1 MKPLL
6 EARQIRK
13 QFSGV
18 AVLKGIDFT
27 LCAGQVHA
35 LMGGN
40 GAGKSTLMKII
51 AGVETP
57 DSGELTIGDRAF
69 ARLSPALAHQ
79 LGIYLVPQEPMLFP
93 NLSVRENILFRLP
106 KRADTTARLQ
116 EKLQQLNCQINLD
129 ASAST
134 LEVADQQM
142 VEILRGLMRE
152 ARILILDEPTASLTP
167 GETERLFSQIRA
179 LQALDVGIVFISHKL
194 PEIRQLAS
202 HISVMRDGAVV
213 LSGETATYRDE
224 QLISAMTP
232 ASRDHTLS
240 DTQKLWL
247 ALPGNRRTQAQDFP
261 VLRVED
267 LTGEGFID
275 LNLEIRA
282 GEIVGLAGLVGS
294 GRTEFAE
301 TLYGLRPPRAGRIWL
316 ENREISNDST
326 RARLASGLVY
336 LPEDRQVSG
345 LFLDAPV
352 RWNTVM
358 FNQPSWWQQGKRE
371 AAVVERYHRALG
383 IKLADGDQPVRT
395 LSGGNQQKVLL
406 ARCLE
411 ANPLLLIVDE
421 PTRGVDVSARADIY
435 QLLKSVA
442 AQNVAVLMIS
452 SDVDEFIGLAD
463 RVLVMHQ
470 GRYSGE
476 LAGAFNGL
484 LVVGLRIPAIVATLG
499 TLGLYRGVML
509 LWTGGKWIEGLPDS
523 LKSLS
528 EPAFIG
534 VSPLG
539 WLVLA
544 LLLAG
549 GWLLSRTAFGRDFY
563 AVGDNLAAARQ
574 LGVAVNRTRMLA
586 FTLNGM
592 LAACAGIVFAA
603 QIGFVPNQ
611 TGSGLEMK
619 AIAACVLGGISLL
632 GGTGTLLGAFLG
644 AFFLTQIDTVLV
656 LFRLPAWWN
665 DFIAGLVLLGVLV
678 LDGRL
683 RQALARH
690 QRALKYSRFQPGNK
704 GGKQVARFPERKSK
718 EVA

>member
-1 MKPLL
+1 MKTLL
-6 EARQIRK
+6 KNRELSAFFAIVALFAVLVALNPAYFSLQTLAMIFASSQILCLLALGATLVMLTRNIDV
-13 QFSGV
+13 SVGSTVGLCAIAVGV
-18 AVLKGIDFT
+18 ALN
-27 LCAGQVHA
+27 
-35 LMGGN
+35 N
-40 GAGKSTLMKII
+40 GYGLATAI
-51 AGVETP
+51 
-57 DSGELTIGDRAF
+57 AF
-69 ARLSPALAHQ
+69 ALA
-79 LGIYLVPQEPMLFP
+79 I
-93 NLSVRENILFRLP
+93 
-106 KRADTTARLQ
+106 
-116 EKLQQLNCQINLD
+116 
-129 ASAST
+129 
-134 LEVADQQM
+134 
-142 VEILRGLMRE
+142 
-152 ARILILDEPTASLTP
+152 
-167 GETERLFSQIRA
+167 
-179 LQALDVGIVFISHKL
+179 
-194 PEIRQLAS
+194 
-202 HISVMRDGAVV
+202 GA
-213 LSGETATYRDE
+213 
-224 QLISAMTP
+224 
-232 ASRDHTLS
+232 
-240 DTQKLWL
+240 
-247 ALPGNRRTQAQDFP
+247 
-261 VLRVED
+261 
-267 LTGEGFID
+267 
-275 LNLEIRA
+275 
-282 GEIVGLAGLVGS
+282 
-294 GRTEFAE
+294 
-301 TLYGLRPPRAGRIWL
+301 
-316 ENREISNDST
+316 
-326 RARLASGLVY
+326 
-336 LPEDRQVSG
+336 
-345 LFLDAPV
+345 
-352 RWNTVM
+352 
-358 FNQPSWWQQGKRE
+358 
-371 AAVVERYHRALG
+371 
-383 IKLADGDQPVRT
+383 
-395 LSGGNQQKVLL
+395 
-406 ARCLE
+406 
-411 ANPLLLIVDE
+411 
-421 PTRGVDVSARADIY
+421 
-435 QLLKSVA
+435 
-442 AQNVAVLMIS
+442 
-452 SDVDEFIGLAD
+452 
-463 RVLVMHQ
+463 
-470 GRYSGE
+470 

-656 LFRLPAWWN
+656 LFRFPAWWN

>member
-1 MKPLL
+1 MKTLL
-6 EARQIRK
+6 KNRELSAFFAIVALFVVLVALNPAYFSLQTLAMIFSSSQILCLLALGATLVMLTRNIDV
-13 QFSGV
+13 SVGSTVGLCAIAVGV
-18 AVLKGIDFT
+18 ALN
-27 LCAGQVHA
+27 
-35 LMGGN
+35 N
-40 GAGKSTLMKII
+40 GYGLATAI
-51 AGVETP
+51 
-57 DSGELTIGDRAF
+57 AF
-69 ARLSPALAHQ
+69 ALA
-79 LGIYLVPQEPMLFP
+79 I
-93 NLSVRENILFRLP
+93 
-106 KRADTTARLQ
+106 
-116 EKLQQLNCQINLD
+116 
-129 ASAST
+129 
-134 LEVADQQM
+134 
-142 VEILRGLMRE
+142 
-152 ARILILDEPTASLTP
+152 
-167 GETERLFSQIRA
+167 
-179 LQALDVGIVFISHKL
+179 
-194 PEIRQLAS
+194 
-202 HISVMRDGAVV
+202 GA
-213 LSGETATYRDE
+213 
-224 QLISAMTP
+224 
-232 ASRDHTLS
+232 
-240 DTQKLWL
+240 
-247 ALPGNRRTQAQDFP
+247 
-261 VLRVED
+261 
-267 LTGEGFID
+267 
-275 LNLEIRA
+275 
-282 GEIVGLAGLVGS
+282 
-294 GRTEFAE
+294 
-301 TLYGLRPPRAGRIWL
+301 
-316 ENREISNDST
+316 
-326 RARLASGLVY
+326 
-336 LPEDRQVSG
+336 
-345 LFLDAPV
+345 
-352 RWNTVM
+352 
-358 FNQPSWWQQGKRE
+358 
-371 AAVVERYHRALG
+371 
-383 IKLADGDQPVRT
+383 
-395 LSGGNQQKVLL
+395 
-406 ARCLE
+406 
-411 ANPLLLIVDE
+411 
-421 PTRGVDVSARADIY
+421 
-435 QLLKSVA
+435 
-442 AQNVAVLMIS
+442 
-452 SDVDEFIGLAD
+452 
-463 RVLVMHQ
+463 
-470 GRYSGE
+470 

-523 LKSLS
+523 QKSLS

-678 LDGRL
+678 LDGRM

-704 GGKQVARFPERKSK
+704 GGKQVVRFPERKSK

>member
-1 MKPLL
+1 MKTLL
-6 EARQIRK
+6 KNRELSAFFAIVALFVVLVALNPAYFSLQTLAMIFASSQILCLLALGATLVMLTRNIDV
-13 QFSGV
+13 SVGSTVGLCAIAVGV
-18 AVLKGIDFT
+18 ALN
-27 LCAGQVHA
+27 
-35 LMGGN
+35 N
-40 GAGKSTLMKII
+40 GYGLATAI
-51 AGVETP
+51 
-57 DSGELTIGDRAF
+57 AF
-69 ARLSPALAHQ
+69 ALA
-79 LGIYLVPQEPMLFP
+79 I
-93 NLSVRENILFRLP
+93 
-106 KRADTTARLQ
+106 
-116 EKLQQLNCQINLD
+116 
-129 ASAST
+129 
-134 LEVADQQM
+134 
-142 VEILRGLMRE
+142 
-152 ARILILDEPTASLTP
+152 
-167 GETERLFSQIRA
+167 
-179 LQALDVGIVFISHKL
+179 
-194 PEIRQLAS
+194 
-202 HISVMRDGAVV
+202 GA
-213 LSGETATYRDE
+213 
-224 QLISAMTP
+224 
-232 ASRDHTLS
+232 
-240 DTQKLWL
+240 
-247 ALPGNRRTQAQDFP
+247 
-261 VLRVED
+261 
-267 LTGEGFID
+267 
-275 LNLEIRA
+275 
-282 GEIVGLAGLVGS
+282 
-294 GRTEFAE
+294 
-301 TLYGLRPPRAGRIWL
+301 
-316 ENREISNDST
+316 
-326 RARLASGLVY
+326 
-336 LPEDRQVSG
+336 
-345 LFLDAPV
+345 
-352 RWNTVM
+352 
-358 FNQPSWWQQGKRE
+358 
-371 AAVVERYHRALG
+371 
-383 IKLADGDQPVRT
+383 
-395 LSGGNQQKVLL
+395 
-406 ARCLE
+406 
-411 ANPLLLIVDE
+411 
-421 PTRGVDVSARADIY
+421 
-435 QLLKSVA
+435 
-442 AQNVAVLMIS
+442 
-452 SDVDEFIGLAD
+452 
-463 RVLVMHQ
+463 
-470 GRYSGE
+470 

-683 RQALARH
+683 RQALGRH

>member
-1 MKPLL
+1 MKTLL
-6 EARQIRK
+6 KNRELSAFFAIVALFVVLVALNPAYFSLQTLAMIFASSQILCLLALGATLVMLTRNIDV
-13 QFSGV
+13 SVGSTVGLCAIAVGV
-18 AVLKGIDFT
+18 ALN
-27 LCAGQVHA
+27 
-35 LMGGN
+35 N
-40 GAGKSTLMKII
+40 GYGLPVAIL
-51 AGVETP
+51 
-57 DSGELTIGDRAF
+57 F
-69 ARLSPALAHQ
+69 ALA
-79 LGIYLVPQEPMLFP
+79 I
-93 NLSVRENILFRLP
+93 
-106 KRADTTARLQ
+106 
-116 EKLQQLNCQINLD
+116 
-129 ASAST
+129 
-134 LEVADQQM
+134 
-142 VEILRGLMRE
+142 
-152 ARILILDEPTASLTP
+152 
-167 GETERLFSQIRA
+167 
-179 LQALDVGIVFISHKL
+179 
-194 PEIRQLAS
+194 
-202 HISVMRDGAVV
+202 GA
-213 LSGETATYRDE
+213 
-224 QLISAMTP
+224 
-232 ASRDHTLS
+232 
-240 DTQKLWL
+240 
-247 ALPGNRRTQAQDFP
+247 
-261 VLRVED
+261 
-267 LTGEGFID
+267 
-275 LNLEIRA
+275 
-282 GEIVGLAGLVGS
+282 
-294 GRTEFAE
+294 
-301 TLYGLRPPRAGRIWL
+301 
-316 ENREISNDST
+316 
-326 RARLASGLVY
+326 
-336 LPEDRQVSG
+336 
-345 LFLDAPV
+345 
-352 RWNTVM
+352 
-358 FNQPSWWQQGKRE
+358 
-371 AAVVERYHRALG
+371 
-383 IKLADGDQPVRT
+383 
-395 LSGGNQQKVLL
+395 
-406 ARCLE
+406 
-411 ANPLLLIVDE
+411 
-421 PTRGVDVSARADIY
+421 
-435 QLLKSVA
+435 
-442 AQNVAVLMIS
+442 
-452 SDVDEFIGLAD
+452 
-463 RVLVMHQ
+463 
-470 GRYSGE
+470 

-563 AVGDNLAAARQ
+563 AAGDNLAAARQ

-656 LFRLPAWWN
+656 LVRLPAWWN

-704 GGKQVARFPERKSK
+704 GGTQVARFPERKSK

>member
-1 MKPLL
+1 MKTLL
-6 EARQIRK
+6 KNRELSAFFAIVALFVVLVALNPAYFSLQTLAMIFASSQILCLLALGATLVMLTRNIDV
-13 QFSGV
+13 SVGSTVGLCAIAVGV
-18 AVLKGIDFT
+18 ALNYGYGLATAI
-27 LCAGQVHA
+27 
-35 LMGGN
+35 
-40 GAGKSTLMKII
+40 
-51 AGVETP
+51 
-57 DSGELTIGDRAF
+57 AF
-69 ARLSPALAHQ
+69 ALA
-79 LGIYLVPQEPMLFP
+79 I
-93 NLSVRENILFRLP
+93 
-106 KRADTTARLQ
+106 
-116 EKLQQLNCQINLD
+116 
-129 ASAST
+129 
-134 LEVADQQM
+134 
-142 VEILRGLMRE
+142 
-152 ARILILDEPTASLTP
+152 
-167 GETERLFSQIRA
+167 
-179 LQALDVGIVFISHKL
+179 
-194 PEIRQLAS
+194 
-202 HISVMRDGAVV
+202 GA
-213 LSGETATYRDE
+213 
-224 QLISAMTP
+224 
-232 ASRDHTLS
+232 
-240 DTQKLWL
+240 
-247 ALPGNRRTQAQDFP
+247 
-261 VLRVED
+261 
-267 LTGEGFID
+267 
-275 LNLEIRA
+275 
-282 GEIVGLAGLVGS
+282 
-294 GRTEFAE
+294 
-301 TLYGLRPPRAGRIWL
+301 
-316 ENREISNDST
+316 
-326 RARLASGLVY
+326 
-336 LPEDRQVSG
+336 
-345 LFLDAPV
+345 
-352 RWNTVM
+352 
-358 FNQPSWWQQGKRE
+358 
-371 AAVVERYHRALG
+371 
-383 IKLADGDQPVRT
+383 
-395 LSGGNQQKVLL
+395 
-406 ARCLE
+406 
-411 ANPLLLIVDE
+411 
-421 PTRGVDVSARADIY
+421 
-435 QLLKSVA
+435 
-442 AQNVAVLMIS
+442 
-452 SDVDEFIGLAD
+452 
-463 RVLVMHQ
+463 
-470 GRYSGE
+470 

-509 LWTGGKWIEGLPDS
+509 LWTSGKWIEGLPDS

>member
-1 MKPLL
+1 MKTLL
-6 EARQIRK
+6 KNRELSAFFAIVALFVVLVALNPAYFSLQTLAMIFASSQILCLLALGATLVMLTRNIDV
-13 QFSGV
+13 SVGSTVGLCAIAVGV
-18 AVLKGIDFT
+18 ALN
-27 LCAGQVHA
+27 
-35 LMGGN
+35 N
-40 GAGKSTLMKII
+40 GYGLATAI
-51 AGVETP
+51 
-57 DSGELTIGDRAF
+57 AF
-69 ARLSPALAHQ
+69 ALA
-79 LGIYLVPQEPMLFP
+79 I
-93 NLSVRENILFRLP
+93 
-106 KRADTTARLQ
+106 
-116 EKLQQLNCQINLD
+116 
-129 ASAST
+129 
-134 LEVADQQM
+134 
-142 VEILRGLMRE
+142 
-152 ARILILDEPTASLTP
+152 
-167 GETERLFSQIRA
+167 
-179 LQALDVGIVFISHKL
+179 
-194 PEIRQLAS
+194 
-202 HISVMRDGAVV
+202 GA
-213 LSGETATYRDE
+213 
-224 QLISAMTP
+224 
-232 ASRDHTLS
+232 
-240 DTQKLWL
+240 
-247 ALPGNRRTQAQDFP
+247 
-261 VLRVED
+261 
-267 LTGEGFID
+267 
-275 LNLEIRA
+275 
-282 GEIVGLAGLVGS
+282 
-294 GRTEFAE
+294 
-301 TLYGLRPPRAGRIWL
+301 
-316 ENREISNDST
+316 
-326 RARLASGLVY
+326 
-336 LPEDRQVSG
+336 
-345 LFLDAPV
+345 
-352 RWNTVM
+352 
-358 FNQPSWWQQGKRE
+358 
-371 AAVVERYHRALG
+371 
-383 IKLADGDQPVRT
+383 
-395 LSGGNQQKVLL
+395 
-406 ARCLE
+406 
-411 ANPLLLIVDE
+411 
-421 PTRGVDVSARADIY
+421 
-435 QLLKSVA
+435 
-442 AQNVAVLMIS
+442 
-452 SDVDEFIGLAD
+452 
-463 RVLVMHQ
+463 
-470 GRYSGE
+470 

-656 LFRLPAWWN
+656 LFRLPVWWN

>member
-1 MKPLL
+1 MKTLL
-6 EARQIRK
+6 KNRELSAFFAIVALFVVLVALNPAYFSLQTLAMIFASSQILCLLALGATLVMLTRNIDM
-13 QFSGV
+13 SVGSTVGLCAIAVGV
-18 AVLKGIDFT
+18 ALN
-27 LCAGQVHA
+27 
-35 LMGGN
+35 N
-40 GAGKSTLMKII
+40 GYGLATAI
-51 AGVETP
+51 
-57 DSGELTIGDRAF
+57 AF
-69 ARLSPALAHQ
+69 ALA
-79 LGIYLVPQEPMLFP
+79 I
-93 NLSVRENILFRLP
+93 
-106 KRADTTARLQ
+106 
-116 EKLQQLNCQINLD
+116 
-129 ASAST
+129 
-134 LEVADQQM
+134 
-142 VEILRGLMRE
+142 
-152 ARILILDEPTASLTP
+152 
-167 GETERLFSQIRA
+167 
-179 LQALDVGIVFISHKL
+179 
-194 PEIRQLAS
+194 
-202 HISVMRDGAVV
+202 GA
-213 LSGETATYRDE
+213 
-224 QLISAMTP
+224 
-232 ASRDHTLS
+232 
-240 DTQKLWL
+240 
-247 ALPGNRRTQAQDFP
+247 
-261 VLRVED
+261 
-267 LTGEGFID
+267 
-275 LNLEIRA
+275 
-282 GEIVGLAGLVGS
+282 
-294 GRTEFAE
+294 
-301 TLYGLRPPRAGRIWL
+301 
-316 ENREISNDST
+316 
-326 RARLASGLVY
+326 
-336 LPEDRQVSG
+336 
-345 LFLDAPV
+345 
-352 RWNTVM
+352 
-358 FNQPSWWQQGKRE
+358 
-371 AAVVERYHRALG
+371 
-383 IKLADGDQPVRT
+383 
-395 LSGGNQQKVLL
+395 
-406 ARCLE
+406 
-411 ANPLLLIVDE
+411 
-421 PTRGVDVSARADIY
+421 
-435 QLLKSVA
+435 
-442 AQNVAVLMIS
+442 
-452 SDVDEFIGLAD
+452 
-463 RVLVMHQ
+463 
-470 GRYSGE
+470 

>member
-1 MKPLL
+1 MKTLL
-6 EARQIRK
+6 KNRELSAFFAIVALFVVLVALNPAYFSLQTTAMIFSSSQILCLLALGATLVMLTRNIDV
-13 QFSGV
+13 SVGSTVGLCAIAVGV
-18 AVLKGIDFT
+18 ALN
-27 LCAGQVHA
+27 
-35 LMGGN
+35 N
-40 GAGKSTLMKII
+40 GYGLATAI
-51 AGVETP
+51 
-57 DSGELTIGDRAF
+57 AF
-69 ARLSPALAHQ
+69 ALA
-79 LGIYLVPQEPMLFP
+79 I
-93 NLSVRENILFRLP
+93 
-106 KRADTTARLQ
+106 
-116 EKLQQLNCQINLD
+116 
-129 ASAST
+129 
-134 LEVADQQM
+134 
-142 VEILRGLMRE
+142 
-152 ARILILDEPTASLTP
+152 
-167 GETERLFSQIRA
+167 
-179 LQALDVGIVFISHKL
+179 
-194 PEIRQLAS
+194 
-202 HISVMRDGAVV
+202 GA
-213 LSGETATYRDE
+213 
-224 QLISAMTP
+224 
-232 ASRDHTLS
+232 
-240 DTQKLWL
+240 
-247 ALPGNRRTQAQDFP
+247 
-261 VLRVED
+261 
-267 LTGEGFID
+267 
-275 LNLEIRA
+275 
-282 GEIVGLAGLVGS
+282 
-294 GRTEFAE
+294 
-301 TLYGLRPPRAGRIWL
+301 
-316 ENREISNDST
+316 
-326 RARLASGLVY
+326 
-336 LPEDRQVSG
+336 
-345 LFLDAPV
+345 
-352 RWNTVM
+352 
-358 FNQPSWWQQGKRE
+358 
-371 AAVVERYHRALG
+371 
-383 IKLADGDQPVRT
+383 
-395 LSGGNQQKVLL
+395 
-406 ARCLE
+406 
-411 ANPLLLIVDE
+411 
-421 PTRGVDVSARADIY
+421 
-435 QLLKSVA
+435 
-442 AQNVAVLMIS
+442 
-452 SDVDEFIGLAD
+452 
-463 RVLVMHQ
+463 
-470 GRYSGE
+470 

-563 AVGDNLAAARQ
+563 AAGDNLAAARQ

-704 GGKQVARFPERKSK
+704 GGNRLPAFPNAKAKRWLK
-718 EVA
+718 

>member
-1 MKPLL
+1 MKTLL
-6 EARQIRK
+6 KNRELSAFFAIVALFVVLVALNPAYFSLQTLAMIFSSSQILCLLALGATLVMLTRNIDV
-13 QFSGV
+13 SVGSTVGLCAIAVGV
-18 AVLKGIDFT
+18 ALN
-27 LCAGQVHA
+27 
-35 LMGGN
+35 N
-40 GAGKSTLMKII
+40 GYGLATAI
-51 AGVETP
+51 
-57 DSGELTIGDRAF
+57 AF
-69 ARLSPALAHQ
+69 ALA
-79 LGIYLVPQEPMLFP
+79 I
-93 NLSVRENILFRLP
+93 
-106 KRADTTARLQ
+106 
-116 EKLQQLNCQINLD
+116 
-129 ASAST
+129 
-134 LEVADQQM
+134 
-142 VEILRGLMRE
+142 
-152 ARILILDEPTASLTP
+152 
-167 GETERLFSQIRA
+167 
-179 LQALDVGIVFISHKL
+179 
-194 PEIRQLAS
+194 
-202 HISVMRDGAVV
+202 GA
-213 LSGETATYRDE
+213 
-224 QLISAMTP
+224 
-232 ASRDHTLS
+232 
-240 DTQKLWL
+240 
-247 ALPGNRRTQAQDFP
+247 
-261 VLRVED
+261 
-267 LTGEGFID
+267 
-275 LNLEIRA
+275 
-282 GEIVGLAGLVGS
+282 
-294 GRTEFAE
+294 
-301 TLYGLRPPRAGRIWL
+301 
-316 ENREISNDST
+316 
-326 RARLASGLVY
+326 
-336 LPEDRQVSG
+336 
-345 LFLDAPV
+345 
-352 RWNTVM
+352 
-358 FNQPSWWQQGKRE
+358 
-371 AAVVERYHRALG
+371 
-383 IKLADGDQPVRT
+383 
-395 LSGGNQQKVLL
+395 
-406 ARCLE
+406 
-411 ANPLLLIVDE
+411 
-421 PTRGVDVSARADIY
+421 
-435 QLLKSVA
+435 
-442 AQNVAVLMIS
+442 
-452 SDVDEFIGLAD
+452 
-463 RVLVMHQ
+463 
-470 GRYSGE
+470 

-534 VSPLG
+534 ESPLG

>member
-1 MKPLL
+1 MKTLL
-6 EARQIRK
+6 KNRELSAFFAIVALFVVLVALNPAYFSLQTLAMIFSSSQILCLLALGATLVMLTRNIDV
-13 QFSGV
+13 SVGSTVGLCAIAVGV
-18 AVLKGIDFT
+18 ALN
-27 LCAGQVHA
+27 
-35 LMGGN
+35 N
-40 GAGKSTLMKII
+40 GYGLATAI
-51 AGVETP
+51 
-57 DSGELTIGDRAF
+57 AF
-69 ARLSPALAHQ
+69 ALA
-79 LGIYLVPQEPMLFP
+79 I
-93 NLSVRENILFRLP
+93 
-106 KRADTTARLQ
+106 
-116 EKLQQLNCQINLD
+116 
-129 ASAST
+129 
-134 LEVADQQM
+134 
-142 VEILRGLMRE
+142 
-152 ARILILDEPTASLTP
+152 
-167 GETERLFSQIRA
+167 
-179 LQALDVGIVFISHKL
+179 
-194 PEIRQLAS
+194 
-202 HISVMRDGAVV
+202 GA
-213 LSGETATYRDE
+213 
-224 QLISAMTP
+224 
-232 ASRDHTLS
+232 
-240 DTQKLWL
+240 
-247 ALPGNRRTQAQDFP
+247 
-261 VLRVED
+261 
-267 LTGEGFID
+267 
-275 LNLEIRA
+275 
-282 GEIVGLAGLVGS
+282 
-294 GRTEFAE
+294 
-301 TLYGLRPPRAGRIWL
+301 
-316 ENREISNDST
+316 
-326 RARLASGLVY
+326 
-336 LPEDRQVSG
+336 
-345 LFLDAPV
+345 
-352 RWNTVM
+352 
-358 FNQPSWWQQGKRE
+358 
-371 AAVVERYHRALG
+371 
-383 IKLADGDQPVRT
+383 
-395 LSGGNQQKVLL
+395 
-406 ARCLE
+406 
-411 ANPLLLIVDE
+411 
-421 PTRGVDVSARADIY
+421 
-435 QLLKSVA
+435 
-442 AQNVAVLMIS
+442 
-452 SDVDEFIGLAD
+452 
-463 RVLVMHQ
+463 
-470 GRYSGE
+470 

-563 AVGDNLAAARQ
+563 AAGDNLAAARQ

-665 DFIAGLVLLGVLV
+665 DFIADLVLLGVLV

>member
-1 MKPLL
+1 MKTLLKNRELSAFFAIVALFVVLVALNPAYFSLQTLAMIFASSQILCLL
-6 EARQIRK
+6 ELGATLVMLTRNIDV
-13 QFSGV
+13 SVGSTVGLCAIAVGV
-18 AVLKGIDFT
+18 ALN
-27 LCAGQVHA
+27 
-35 LMGGN
+35 N
-40 GAGKSTLMKII
+40 GYGLATAI
-51 AGVETP
+51 
-57 DSGELTIGDRAF
+57 AF
-69 ARLSPALAHQ
+69 ALA
-79 LGIYLVPQEPMLFP
+79 I
-93 NLSVRENILFRLP
+93 
-106 KRADTTARLQ
+106 
-116 EKLQQLNCQINLD
+116 
-129 ASAST
+129 
-134 LEVADQQM
+134 
-142 VEILRGLMRE
+142 
-152 ARILILDEPTASLTP
+152 
-167 GETERLFSQIRA
+167 
-179 LQALDVGIVFISHKL
+179 
-194 PEIRQLAS
+194 
-202 HISVMRDGAVV
+202 GA
-213 LSGETATYRDE
+213 
-224 QLISAMTP
+224 
-232 ASRDHTLS
+232 
-240 DTQKLWL
+240 
-247 ALPGNRRTQAQDFP
+247 
-261 VLRVED
+261 
-267 LTGEGFID
+267 
-275 LNLEIRA
+275 
-282 GEIVGLAGLVGS
+282 
-294 GRTEFAE
+294 
-301 TLYGLRPPRAGRIWL
+301 
-316 ENREISNDST
+316 
-326 RARLASGLVY
+326 
-336 LPEDRQVSG
+336 
-345 LFLDAPV
+345 
-352 RWNTVM
+352 
-358 FNQPSWWQQGKRE
+358 
-371 AAVVERYHRALG
+371 
-383 IKLADGDQPVRT
+383 
-395 LSGGNQQKVLL
+395 
-406 ARCLE
+406 
-411 ANPLLLIVDE
+411 
-421 PTRGVDVSARADIY
+421 
-435 QLLKSVA
+435 
-442 AQNVAVLMIS
+442 
-452 SDVDEFIGLAD
+452 
-463 RVLVMHQ
+463 
-470 GRYSGE
+470 

>member
-1 MKPLL
+1 MKTLL
-6 EARQIRK
+6 KNRELSAFFAIVALFVVLVALNPAYFSLQTLAMIFASSQILCLLALGATLVMLTRNIDV
-13 QFSGV
+13 SVGSTVGLCAIAVGV
-18 AVLKGIDFT
+18 ALN
-27 LCAGQVHA
+27 
-35 LMGGN
+35 N
-40 GAGKSTLMKII
+40 GYGLATAI
-51 AGVETP
+51 
-57 DSGELTIGDRAF
+57 AF
-69 ARLSPALAHQ
+69 ALA
-79 LGIYLVPQEPMLFP
+79 I
-93 NLSVRENILFRLP
+93 
-106 KRADTTARLQ
+106 
-116 EKLQQLNCQINLD
+116 
-129 ASAST
+129 
-134 LEVADQQM
+134 
-142 VEILRGLMRE
+142 
-152 ARILILDEPTASLTP
+152 
-167 GETERLFSQIRA
+167 
-179 LQALDVGIVFISHKL
+179 
-194 PEIRQLAS
+194 
-202 HISVMRDGAVV
+202 GA
-213 LSGETATYRDE
+213 
-224 QLISAMTP
+224 
-232 ASRDHTLS
+232 
-240 DTQKLWL
+240 
-247 ALPGNRRTQAQDFP
+247 
-261 VLRVED
+261 
-267 LTGEGFID
+267 
-275 LNLEIRA
+275 
-282 GEIVGLAGLVGS
+282 
-294 GRTEFAE
+294 
-301 TLYGLRPPRAGRIWL
+301 
-316 ENREISNDST
+316 
-326 RARLASGLVY
+326 
-336 LPEDRQVSG
+336 
-345 LFLDAPV
+345 
-352 RWNTVM
+352 
-358 FNQPSWWQQGKRE
+358 
-371 AAVVERYHRALG
+371 
-383 IKLADGDQPVRT
+383 
-395 LSGGNQQKVLL
+395 
-406 ARCLE
+406 
-411 ANPLLLIVDE
+411 
-421 PTRGVDVSARADIY
+421 
-435 QLLKSVA
+435 
-442 AQNVAVLMIS
+442 
-452 SDVDEFIGLAD
+452 
-463 RVLVMHQ
+463 
-470 GRYSGE
+470 

-528 EPAFIG
+528 EPAFLG

-704 GGKQVARFPERKSK
+704 GGNRLPAFLNAKAKRWLK
-718 EVA
+718 

>member
-1 MKPLL
+1 MKTLL
-6 EARQIRK
+6 KNRELSAFFAIVALFVVLVALNPAYFSLQTLAMIFASSQILCLLALGATLVMLTRNIDV
-13 QFSGV
+13 SVGSTVGLCAIAVGV
-18 AVLKGIDFT
+18 ALN
-27 LCAGQVHA
+27 
-35 LMGGN
+35 N
-40 GAGKSTLMKII
+40 GYGLATAI
-51 AGVETP
+51 
-57 DSGELTIGDRAF
+57 AF
-69 ARLSPALAHQ
+69 ALA
-79 LGIYLVPQEPMLFP
+79 I
-93 NLSVRENILFRLP
+93 
-106 KRADTTARLQ
+106 
-116 EKLQQLNCQINLD
+116 
-129 ASAST
+129 
-134 LEVADQQM
+134 
-142 VEILRGLMRE
+142 
-152 ARILILDEPTASLTP
+152 
-167 GETERLFSQIRA
+167 
-179 LQALDVGIVFISHKL
+179 
-194 PEIRQLAS
+194 
-202 HISVMRDGAVV
+202 GA
-213 LSGETATYRDE
+213 
-224 QLISAMTP
+224 
-232 ASRDHTLS
+232 
-240 DTQKLWL
+240 
-247 ALPGNRRTQAQDFP
+247 
-261 VLRVED
+261 
-267 LTGEGFID
+267 
-275 LNLEIRA
+275 
-282 GEIVGLAGLVGS
+282 
-294 GRTEFAE
+294 
-301 TLYGLRPPRAGRIWL
+301 
-316 ENREISNDST
+316 
-326 RARLASGLVY
+326 
-336 LPEDRQVSG
+336 
-345 LFLDAPV
+345 
-352 RWNTVM
+352 
-358 FNQPSWWQQGKRE
+358 
-371 AAVVERYHRALG
+371 
-383 IKLADGDQPVRT
+383 
-395 LSGGNQQKVLL
+395 
-406 ARCLE
+406 
-411 ANPLLLIVDE
+411 
-421 PTRGVDVSARADIY
+421 
-435 QLLKSVA
+435 
-442 AQNVAVLMIS
+442 
-452 SDVDEFIGLAD
+452 
-463 RVLVMHQ
+463 
-470 GRYSGE
+470 

-484 LVVGLRIPAIVATLG
+484 LAVGLRIPAIVATLG

>member
-1 MKPLL
+1 MKTLL
-6 EARQIRK
+6 KNRELSAFFAIVALFVVLVALNPAYFSLQTLAMIFSSSQILCLLALGATLVMLTRNIDV
-13 QFSGV
+13 SVGSTVGLCAIAVGV
-18 AVLKGIDFT
+18 ALN
-27 LCAGQVHA
+27 
-35 LMGGN
+35 N
-40 GAGKSTLMKII
+40 GYGLATAI
-51 AGVETP
+51 
-57 DSGELTIGDRAF
+57 AF
-69 ARLSPALAHQ
+69 ALA
-79 LGIYLVPQEPMLFP
+79 I
-93 NLSVRENILFRLP
+93 
-106 KRADTTARLQ
+106 
-116 EKLQQLNCQINLD
+116 
-129 ASAST
+129 
-134 LEVADQQM
+134 
-142 VEILRGLMRE
+142 
-152 ARILILDEPTASLTP
+152 
-167 GETERLFSQIRA
+167 
-179 LQALDVGIVFISHKL
+179 
-194 PEIRQLAS
+194 
-202 HISVMRDGAVV
+202 GA
-213 LSGETATYRDE
+213 
-224 QLISAMTP
+224 
-232 ASRDHTLS
+232 
-240 DTQKLWL
+240 
-247 ALPGNRRTQAQDFP
+247 
-261 VLRVED
+261 
-267 LTGEGFID
+267 
-275 LNLEIRA
+275 
-282 GEIVGLAGLVGS
+282 
-294 GRTEFAE
+294 
-301 TLYGLRPPRAGRIWL
+301 
-316 ENREISNDST
+316 
-326 RARLASGLVY
+326 
-336 LPEDRQVSG
+336 
-345 LFLDAPV
+345 
-352 RWNTVM
+352 
-358 FNQPSWWQQGKRE
+358 
-371 AAVVERYHRALG
+371 
-383 IKLADGDQPVRT
+383 
-395 LSGGNQQKVLL
+395 
-406 ARCLE
+406 
-411 ANPLLLIVDE
+411 
-421 PTRGVDVSARADIY
+421 
-435 QLLKSVA
+435 
-442 AQNVAVLMIS
+442 
-452 SDVDEFIGLAD
+452 
-463 RVLVMHQ
+463 
-470 GRYSGE
+470 

-563 AVGDNLAAARQ
+563 AAGDNLAAARQ

-592 LAACAGIVFAA
+592 PAACAGIVFAA

>member
-1 MKPLL
+1 MKTLL
-6 EARQIRK
+6 KNRELSAFFAIVALFVVLVALNPAYFSLQTLAMIFASSQILCLLALGATLVMLTRNIDV
-13 QFSGV
+13 SVGSTVGLCAIAVGV
-18 AVLKGIDFT
+18 ALN
-27 LCAGQVHA
+27 
-35 LMGGN
+35 N
-40 GAGKSTLMKII
+40 GYGLATAI
-51 AGVETP
+51 
-57 DSGELTIGDRAF
+57 AF
-69 ARLSPALAHQ
+69 ALA
-79 LGIYLVPQEPMLFP
+79 I
-93 NLSVRENILFRLP
+93 
-106 KRADTTARLQ
+106 
-116 EKLQQLNCQINLD
+116 
-129 ASAST
+129 
-134 LEVADQQM
+134 
-142 VEILRGLMRE
+142 
-152 ARILILDEPTASLTP
+152 
-167 GETERLFSQIRA
+167 
-179 LQALDVGIVFISHKL
+179 
-194 PEIRQLAS
+194 
-202 HISVMRDGAVV
+202 GA
-213 LSGETATYRDE
+213 
-224 QLISAMTP
+224 
-232 ASRDHTLS
+232 
-240 DTQKLWL
+240 
-247 ALPGNRRTQAQDFP
+247 
-261 VLRVED
+261 
-267 LTGEGFID
+267 
-275 LNLEIRA
+275 
-282 GEIVGLAGLVGS
+282 
-294 GRTEFAE
+294 
-301 TLYGLRPPRAGRIWL
+301 
-316 ENREISNDST
+316 
-326 RARLASGLVY
+326 
-336 LPEDRQVSG
+336 
-345 LFLDAPV
+345 
-352 RWNTVM
+352 
-358 FNQPSWWQQGKRE
+358 
-371 AAVVERYHRALG
+371 
-383 IKLADGDQPVRT
+383 
-395 LSGGNQQKVLL
+395 
-406 ARCLE
+406 
-411 ANPLLLIVDE
+411 
-421 PTRGVDVSARADIY
+421 
-435 QLLKSVA
+435 
-442 AQNVAVLMIS
+442 
-452 SDVDEFIGLAD
+452 
-463 RVLVMHQ
+463 
-470 GRYSGE
+470 

-539 WLVLA
+539 WLVLV

>member
-1 MKPLL
+1 MKTLL
-6 EARQIRK
+6 KNRELSAFFAIVALFVVLVALNPAYFSLQTLAMIFASSQILCLLALGATLVMLTRNIDV
-13 QFSGV
+13 SVGSTVGLCAIAVGV
-18 AVLKGIDFT
+18 ALN
-27 LCAGQVHA
+27 
-35 LMGGN
+35 N
-40 GAGKSTLMKII
+40 GYG
-51 AGVETP
+51 
-57 DSGELTIGDRAF
+57 
-69 ARLSPALAHQ
+69 LA
-79 LGIYLVPQEPMLFP
+79 
-93 NLSVRENILFRLP
+93 
-106 KRADTTARLQ
+106 TA
-116 EKLQQLNCQINLD
+116 
-129 ASAST
+129 
-134 LEVADQQM
+134 
-142 VEILRGLMRE
+142 
-152 ARILILDEPTASLTP
+152 
-167 GETERLFSQIRA
+167 
-179 LQALDVGIVFISHKL
+179 IVFALVI
-194 PEIRQLAS
+194 
-202 HISVMRDGAVV
+202 GA
-213 LSGETATYRDE
+213 
-224 QLISAMTP
+224 
-232 ASRDHTLS
+232 
-240 DTQKLWL
+240 
-247 ALPGNRRTQAQDFP
+247 
-261 VLRVED
+261 
-267 LTGEGFID
+267 
-275 LNLEIRA
+275 
-282 GEIVGLAGLVGS
+282 
-294 GRTEFAE
+294 
-301 TLYGLRPPRAGRIWL
+301 
-316 ENREISNDST
+316 
-326 RARLASGLVY
+326 
-336 LPEDRQVSG
+336 
-345 LFLDAPV
+345 
-352 RWNTVM
+352 
-358 FNQPSWWQQGKRE
+358 
-371 AAVVERYHRALG
+371 
-383 IKLADGDQPVRT
+383 
-395 LSGGNQQKVLL
+395 
-406 ARCLE
+406 
-411 ANPLLLIVDE
+411 
-421 PTRGVDVSARADIY
+421 
-435 QLLKSVA
+435 
-442 AQNVAVLMIS
+442 
-452 SDVDEFIGLAD
+452 
-463 RVLVMHQ
+463 
-470 GRYSGE
+470 

>member
-1 MKPLL
+1 MKTLL
-6 EARQIRK
+6 KNRELSAFFAIVALFVVLVALNPAYFSLQTLAIIFASSQILCLLALGATLVMLTRNIDV
-13 QFSGV
+13 SVGSTVGLCAIAVGV
-18 AVLKGIDFT
+18 ALN
-27 LCAGQVHA
+27 
-35 LMGGN
+35 N
-40 GAGKSTLMKII
+40 GYGLATAI
-51 AGVETP
+51 
-57 DSGELTIGDRAF
+57 AF
-69 ARLSPALAHQ
+69 ALA
-79 LGIYLVPQEPMLFP
+79 I
-93 NLSVRENILFRLP
+93 
-106 KRADTTARLQ
+106 
-116 EKLQQLNCQINLD
+116 
-129 ASAST
+129 
-134 LEVADQQM
+134 
-142 VEILRGLMRE
+142 
-152 ARILILDEPTASLTP
+152 
-167 GETERLFSQIRA
+167 
-179 LQALDVGIVFISHKL
+179 
-194 PEIRQLAS
+194 
-202 HISVMRDGAVV
+202 GA
-213 LSGETATYRDE
+213 
-224 QLISAMTP
+224 
-232 ASRDHTLS
+232 
-240 DTQKLWL
+240 
-247 ALPGNRRTQAQDFP
+247 
-261 VLRVED
+261 
-267 LTGEGFID
+267 
-275 LNLEIRA
+275 
-282 GEIVGLAGLVGS
+282 
-294 GRTEFAE
+294 
-301 TLYGLRPPRAGRIWL
+301 
-316 ENREISNDST
+316 
-326 RARLASGLVY
+326 
-336 LPEDRQVSG
+336 
-345 LFLDAPV
+345 
-352 RWNTVM
+352 
-358 FNQPSWWQQGKRE
+358 
-371 AAVVERYHRALG
+371 
-383 IKLADGDQPVRT
+383 
-395 LSGGNQQKVLL
+395 
-406 ARCLE
+406 
-411 ANPLLLIVDE
+411 
-421 PTRGVDVSARADIY
+421 
-435 QLLKSVA
+435 
-442 AQNVAVLMIS
+442 
-452 SDVDEFIGLAD
+452 
-463 RVLVMHQ
+463 
-470 GRYSGE
+470 

-683 RQALARH
+683 RQALTRH

>member
-1 MKPLL
+1 MKTLL
-6 EARQIRK
+6 KNRELSAFFAIVALFVVLVALNPAYFSLQTLAMIFASSQILCLLALGATLVMLTRNIDV
-13 QFSGV
+13 SVGSTVGLCAIAIGV
-18 AVLKGIDFT
+18 ALN
-27 LCAGQVHA
+27 
-35 LMGGN
+35 N
-40 GAGKSTLMKII
+40 GYGLATAI
-51 AGVETP
+51 
-57 DSGELTIGDRAF
+57 AF
-69 ARLSPALAHQ
+69 ALA
-79 LGIYLVPQEPMLFP
+79 I
-93 NLSVRENILFRLP
+93 
-106 KRADTTARLQ
+106 
-116 EKLQQLNCQINLD
+116 
-129 ASAST
+129 
-134 LEVADQQM
+134 
-142 VEILRGLMRE
+142 
-152 ARILILDEPTASLTP
+152 
-167 GETERLFSQIRA
+167 
-179 LQALDVGIVFISHKL
+179 
-194 PEIRQLAS
+194 
-202 HISVMRDGAVV
+202 GA
-213 LSGETATYRDE
+213 
-224 QLISAMTP
+224 
-232 ASRDHTLS
+232 
-240 DTQKLWL
+240 
-247 ALPGNRRTQAQDFP
+247 
-261 VLRVED
+261 
-267 LTGEGFID
+267 
-275 LNLEIRA
+275 
-282 GEIVGLAGLVGS
+282 
-294 GRTEFAE
+294 
-301 TLYGLRPPRAGRIWL
+301 
-316 ENREISNDST
+316 
-326 RARLASGLVY
+326 
-336 LPEDRQVSG
+336 
-345 LFLDAPV
+345 
-352 RWNTVM
+352 
-358 FNQPSWWQQGKRE
+358 
-371 AAVVERYHRALG
+371 
-383 IKLADGDQPVRT
+383 
-395 LSGGNQQKVLL
+395 
-406 ARCLE
+406 
-411 ANPLLLIVDE
+411 
-421 PTRGVDVSARADIY
+421 
-435 QLLKSVA
+435 
-442 AQNVAVLMIS
+442 
-452 SDVDEFIGLAD
+452 
-463 RVLVMHQ
+463 
-470 GRYSGE
+470 

>member
-1 MKPLL
+1 MKTLL
-6 EARQIRK
+6 KNRELSAFFAIVALFVVLVALNPAYFSLQTLAMIFASSQILCLLALGATLVMLTRNIDV
-13 QFSGV
+13 SVGSTVGLCAIAVGV
-18 AVLKGIDFT
+18 ALN
-27 LCAGQVHA
+27 
-35 LMGGN
+35 N
-40 GAGKSTLMKII
+40 GYGLATAI
-51 AGVETP
+51 
-57 DSGELTIGDRAF
+57 AF
-69 ARLSPALAHQ
+69 ALA
-79 LGIYLVPQEPMLFP
+79 I
-93 NLSVRENILFRLP
+93 
-106 KRADTTARLQ
+106 
-116 EKLQQLNCQINLD
+116 
-129 ASAST
+129 
-134 LEVADQQM
+134 
-142 VEILRGLMRE
+142 
-152 ARILILDEPTASLTP
+152 
-167 GETERLFSQIRA
+167 
-179 LQALDVGIVFISHKL
+179 
-194 PEIRQLAS
+194 
-202 HISVMRDGAVV
+202 GA
-213 LSGETATYRDE
+213 
-224 QLISAMTP
+224 
-232 ASRDHTLS
+232 
-240 DTQKLWL
+240 
-247 ALPGNRRTQAQDFP
+247 
-261 VLRVED
+261 
-267 LTGEGFID
+267 
-275 LNLEIRA
+275 
-282 GEIVGLAGLVGS
+282 
-294 GRTEFAE
+294 
-301 TLYGLRPPRAGRIWL
+301 
-316 ENREISNDST
+316 
-326 RARLASGLVY
+326 
-336 LPEDRQVSG
+336 
-345 LFLDAPV
+345 
-352 RWNTVM
+352 
-358 FNQPSWWQQGKRE
+358 
-371 AAVVERYHRALG
+371 
-383 IKLADGDQPVRT
+383 
-395 LSGGNQQKVLL
+395 
-406 ARCLE
+406 
-411 ANPLLLIVDE
+411 
-421 PTRGVDVSARADIY
+421 
-435 QLLKSVA
+435 
-442 AQNVAVLMIS
+442 
-452 SDVDEFIGLAD
+452 
-463 RVLVMHQ
+463 
-470 GRYSGE
+470 

-484 LVVGLRIPAIVATLG
+484 LVVGLRIPAIVATPG

>member
-1 MKPLL
+1 MKTLL
-6 EARQIRK
+6 KNRELSAFFAIVALFAVLVALNPAYFSLQTLAMIFASSQILCLLALGATLVMLTRNIDV
-13 QFSGV
+13 SVGSTVGLCAIAVGV
-18 AVLKGIDFT
+18 ALN
-27 LCAGQVHA
+27 
-35 LMGGN
+35 N
-40 GAGKSTLMKII
+40 GYGLATAI
-51 AGVETP
+51 
-57 DSGELTIGDRAF
+57 AF
-69 ARLSPALAHQ
+69 ALA
-79 LGIYLVPQEPMLFP
+79 I
-93 NLSVRENILFRLP
+93 
-106 KRADTTARLQ
+106 
-116 EKLQQLNCQINLD
+116 
-129 ASAST
+129 
-134 LEVADQQM
+134 
-142 VEILRGLMRE
+142 
-152 ARILILDEPTASLTP
+152 
-167 GETERLFSQIRA
+167 
-179 LQALDVGIVFISHKL
+179 
-194 PEIRQLAS
+194 
-202 HISVMRDGAVV
+202 GA
-213 LSGETATYRDE
+213 
-224 QLISAMTP
+224 
-232 ASRDHTLS
+232 
-240 DTQKLWL
+240 
-247 ALPGNRRTQAQDFP
+247 
-261 VLRVED
+261 
-267 LTGEGFID
+267 
-275 LNLEIRA
+275 
-282 GEIVGLAGLVGS
+282 
-294 GRTEFAE
+294 
-301 TLYGLRPPRAGRIWL
+301 
-316 ENREISNDST
+316 
-326 RARLASGLVY
+326 
-336 LPEDRQVSG
+336 
-345 LFLDAPV
+345 
-352 RWNTVM
+352 
-358 FNQPSWWQQGKRE
+358 
-371 AAVVERYHRALG
+371 
-383 IKLADGDQPVRT
+383 
-395 LSGGNQQKVLL
+395 
-406 ARCLE
+406 
-411 ANPLLLIVDE
+411 
-421 PTRGVDVSARADIY
+421 
-435 QLLKSVA
+435 
-442 AQNVAVLMIS
+442 
-452 SDVDEFIGLAD
+452 
-463 RVLVMHQ
+463 
-470 GRYSGE
+470 

-665 DFIAGLVLLGVLV
+665 DFIACLVLLGVLV

>member
-1 MKPLL
+1 MKTLL
-6 EARQIRK
+6 KNRELSAFFAIVALFVVLVALNPAYFSLQTLAMIFASSQILCLLALGATLVMLTRNIDV
-13 QFSGV
+13 SVGSTVGLCAIAVGV
-18 AVLKGIDFT
+18 ALN
-27 LCAGQVHA
+27 
-35 LMGGN
+35 N
-40 GAGKSTLMKII
+40 GYGLATAI
-51 AGVETP
+51 
-57 DSGELTIGDRAF
+57 AF
-69 ARLSPALAHQ
+69 ALA
-79 LGIYLVPQEPMLFP
+79 I
-93 NLSVRENILFRLP
+93 
-106 KRADTTARLQ
+106 
-116 EKLQQLNCQINLD
+116 
-129 ASAST
+129 
-134 LEVADQQM
+134 
-142 VEILRGLMRE
+142 
-152 ARILILDEPTASLTP
+152 
-167 GETERLFSQIRA
+167 
-179 LQALDVGIVFISHKL
+179 
-194 PEIRQLAS
+194 
-202 HISVMRDGAVV
+202 GA
-213 LSGETATYRDE
+213 
-224 QLISAMTP
+224 
-232 ASRDHTLS
+232 
-240 DTQKLWL
+240 
-247 ALPGNRRTQAQDFP
+247 
-261 VLRVED
+261 
-267 LTGEGFID
+267 
-275 LNLEIRA
+275 
-282 GEIVGLAGLVGS
+282 
-294 GRTEFAE
+294 
-301 TLYGLRPPRAGRIWL
+301 
-316 ENREISNDST
+316 
-326 RARLASGLVY
+326 
-336 LPEDRQVSG
+336 
-345 LFLDAPV
+345 
-352 RWNTVM
+352 
-358 FNQPSWWQQGKRE
+358 
-371 AAVVERYHRALG
+371 
-383 IKLADGDQPVRT
+383 
-395 LSGGNQQKVLL
+395 
-406 ARCLE
+406 
-411 ANPLLLIVDE
+411 
-421 PTRGVDVSARADIY
+421 
-435 QLLKSVA
+435 
-442 AQNVAVLMIS
+442 
-452 SDVDEFIGLAD
+452 
-463 RVLVMHQ
+463 
-470 GRYSGE
+470 

-528 EPAFIG
+528 EPAFLG

-656 LFRLPAWWN
+656 LFRFPAWWN

>member
-1 MKPLL
+1 MKTLL
-6 EARQIRK
+6 KNRELSAFFAIVALFVVLVALNPAYFSLQTLAMIFASSQILCLLALGATLVMLTRNIDV
-13 QFSGV
+13 SVGSTVGLCAIAVGV
-18 AVLKGIDFT
+18 ALN
-27 LCAGQVHA
+27 
-35 LMGGN
+35 N
-40 GAGKSTLMKII
+40 GYGLATAI
-51 AGVETP
+51 
-57 DSGELTIGDRAF
+57 AF
-69 ARLSPALAHQ
+69 ALA
-79 LGIYLVPQEPMLFP
+79 I
-93 NLSVRENILFRLP
+93 
-106 KRADTTARLQ
+106 
-116 EKLQQLNCQINLD
+116 
-129 ASAST
+129 
-134 LEVADQQM
+134 
-142 VEILRGLMRE
+142 
-152 ARILILDEPTASLTP
+152 
-167 GETERLFSQIRA
+167 
-179 LQALDVGIVFISHKL
+179 
-194 PEIRQLAS
+194 
-202 HISVMRDGAVV
+202 GA
-213 LSGETATYRDE
+213 
-224 QLISAMTP
+224 
-232 ASRDHTLS
+232 
-240 DTQKLWL
+240 
-247 ALPGNRRTQAQDFP
+247 
-261 VLRVED
+261 
-267 LTGEGFID
+267 
-275 LNLEIRA
+275 
-282 GEIVGLAGLVGS
+282 
-294 GRTEFAE
+294 
-301 TLYGLRPPRAGRIWL
+301 
-316 ENREISNDST
+316 
-326 RARLASGLVY
+326 
-336 LPEDRQVSG
+336 
-345 LFLDAPV
+345 
-352 RWNTVM
+352 
-358 FNQPSWWQQGKRE
+358 
-371 AAVVERYHRALG
+371 
-383 IKLADGDQPVRT
+383 
-395 LSGGNQQKVLL
+395 
-406 ARCLE
+406 
-411 ANPLLLIVDE
+411 
-421 PTRGVDVSARADIY
+421 
-435 QLLKSVA
+435 
-442 AQNVAVLMIS
+442 
-452 SDVDEFIGLAD
+452 
-463 RVLVMHQ
+463 
-470 GRYSGE
+470 

-592 LAACAGIVFAA
+592 LAACAGSVFAA

-690 QRALKYSRFQPGNK
+690 QRTLKYSRFQPGNK

>member
-1 MKPLL
+1 MKTLL
-6 EARQIRK
+6 KNRELSAFFAIVALFVVLVALNPAYFSLQTLAMIFSSSQILCLLALGATLVMLTRNIDV
-13 QFSGV
+13 SVGSTVGLCAIAVGV
-18 AVLKGIDFT
+18 ALN
-27 LCAGQVHA
+27 
-35 LMGGN
+35 N
-40 GAGKSTLMKII
+40 GYGLATAI
-51 AGVETP
+51 
-57 DSGELTIGDRAF
+57 AF
-69 ARLSPALAHQ
+69 ALA
-79 LGIYLVPQEPMLFP
+79 I
-93 NLSVRENILFRLP
+93 
-106 KRADTTARLQ
+106 
-116 EKLQQLNCQINLD
+116 
-129 ASAST
+129 
-134 LEVADQQM
+134 
-142 VEILRGLMRE
+142 
-152 ARILILDEPTASLTP
+152 
-167 GETERLFSQIRA
+167 
-179 LQALDVGIVFISHKL
+179 
-194 PEIRQLAS
+194 
-202 HISVMRDGAVV
+202 GA
-213 LSGETATYRDE
+213 
-224 QLISAMTP
+224 
-232 ASRDHTLS
+232 
-240 DTQKLWL
+240 
-247 ALPGNRRTQAQDFP
+247 
-261 VLRVED
+261 
-267 LTGEGFID
+267 
-275 LNLEIRA
+275 
-282 GEIVGLAGLVGS
+282 
-294 GRTEFAE
+294 
-301 TLYGLRPPRAGRIWL
+301 
-316 ENREISNDST
+316 
-326 RARLASGLVY
+326 
-336 LPEDRQVSG
+336 
-345 LFLDAPV
+345 
-352 RWNTVM
+352 
-358 FNQPSWWQQGKRE
+358 
-371 AAVVERYHRALG
+371 
-383 IKLADGDQPVRT
+383 
-395 LSGGNQQKVLL
+395 
-406 ARCLE
+406 
-411 ANPLLLIVDE
+411 
-421 PTRGVDVSARADIY
+421 
-435 QLLKSVA
+435 
-442 AQNVAVLMIS
+442 
-452 SDVDEFIGLAD
+452 
-463 RVLVMHQ
+463 
-470 GRYSGE
+470 

-563 AVGDNLAAARQ
+563 AAGDNLAAARQ

-619 AIAACVLGGISLL
+619 AIAACVL

>member
-1 MKPLL
+1 MKTLL
-6 EARQIRK
+6 KNRELSAFFAIVALFVVLVALNPAYFSLQTLAMIFASSQILCLLALGATLVMLTRN
-13 QFSGV
+13 
-18 AVLKGIDFT
+18 IDVSVGST
-27 LCAGQVHA
+27 VGLCAIAVGVT
-35 LMGGN
+35 LNN
-40 GAGKSTLMKII
+40 GYGLATAI
-51 AGVETP
+51 
-57 DSGELTIGDRAF
+57 AF
-69 ARLSPALAHQ
+69 ALA
-79 LGIYLVPQEPMLFP
+79 I
-93 NLSVRENILFRLP
+93 
-106 KRADTTARLQ
+106 
-116 EKLQQLNCQINLD
+116 
-129 ASAST
+129 
-134 LEVADQQM
+134 
-142 VEILRGLMRE
+142 
-152 ARILILDEPTASLTP
+152 
-167 GETERLFSQIRA
+167 
-179 LQALDVGIVFISHKL
+179 
-194 PEIRQLAS
+194 
-202 HISVMRDGAVV
+202 GA
-213 LSGETATYRDE
+213 
-224 QLISAMTP
+224 
-232 ASRDHTLS
+232 
-240 DTQKLWL
+240 
-247 ALPGNRRTQAQDFP
+247 
-261 VLRVED
+261 
-267 LTGEGFID
+267 
-275 LNLEIRA
+275 
-282 GEIVGLAGLVGS
+282 
-294 GRTEFAE
+294 
-301 TLYGLRPPRAGRIWL
+301 
-316 ENREISNDST
+316 
-326 RARLASGLVY
+326 
-336 LPEDRQVSG
+336 
-345 LFLDAPV
+345 
-352 RWNTVM
+352 
-358 FNQPSWWQQGKRE
+358 
-371 AAVVERYHRALG
+371 
-383 IKLADGDQPVRT
+383 
-395 LSGGNQQKVLL
+395 
-406 ARCLE
+406 
-411 ANPLLLIVDE
+411 
-421 PTRGVDVSARADIY
+421 
-435 QLLKSVA
+435 
-442 AQNVAVLMIS
+442 
-452 SDVDEFIGLAD
+452 
-463 RVLVMHQ
+463 
-470 GRYSGE
+470 

-644 AFFLTQIDTVLV
+644 AFFLSQIDTVLV

>member
-1 MKPLL
+1 MKTLL
-6 EARQIRK
+6 KNRELSAFFAIVALFVVLVALNPAYFSLQTLAMIFASSQILCLLALGATLVMLTRNIDV
-13 QFSGV
+13 SVGSTVGLCAIAVGV
-18 AVLKGIDFT
+18 ALN
-27 LCAGQVHA
+27 
-35 LMGGN
+35 N
-40 GAGKSTLMKII
+40 GYGLATAI
-51 AGVETP
+51 
-57 DSGELTIGDRAF
+57 AF
-69 ARLSPALAHQ
+69 ALA
-79 LGIYLVPQEPMLFP
+79 I
-93 NLSVRENILFRLP
+93 
-106 KRADTTARLQ
+106 
-116 EKLQQLNCQINLD
+116 
-129 ASAST
+129 
-134 LEVADQQM
+134 
-142 VEILRGLMRE
+142 
-152 ARILILDEPTASLTP
+152 
-167 GETERLFSQIRA
+167 
-179 LQALDVGIVFISHKL
+179 
-194 PEIRQLAS
+194 
-202 HISVMRDGAVV
+202 GA
-213 LSGETATYRDE
+213 
-224 QLISAMTP
+224 
-232 ASRDHTLS
+232 
-240 DTQKLWL
+240 
-247 ALPGNRRTQAQDFP
+247 
-261 VLRVED
+261 
-267 LTGEGFID
+267 
-275 LNLEIRA
+275 
-282 GEIVGLAGLVGS
+282 
-294 GRTEFAE
+294 
-301 TLYGLRPPRAGRIWL
+301 
-316 ENREISNDST
+316 
-326 RARLASGLVY
+326 
-336 LPEDRQVSG
+336 
-345 LFLDAPV
+345 
-352 RWNTVM
+352 
-358 FNQPSWWQQGKRE
+358 
-371 AAVVERYHRALG
+371 
-383 IKLADGDQPVRT
+383 
-395 LSGGNQQKVLL
+395 
-406 ARCLE
+406 
-411 ANPLLLIVDE
+411 
-421 PTRGVDVSARADIY
+421 
-435 QLLKSVA
+435 
-442 AQNVAVLMIS
+442 
-452 SDVDEFIGLAD
+452 
-463 RVLVMHQ
+463 
-470 GRYSGE
+470 

-656 LFRLPAWWN
+656 LFRLPGWWN

>member
-1 MKPLL
+1 MKTLL
-6 EARQIRK
+6 KNRELSAFFAIVALFVVLVALNPAYFSLQTLAMIFASSQILCLLALGATLVMLTRNIDV
-13 QFSGV
+13 SVGSTVGLCAITVGV
-18 AVLKGIDFT
+18 ALN
-27 LCAGQVHA
+27 
-35 LMGGN
+35 N
-40 GAGKSTLMKII
+40 GYGLATAI
-51 AGVETP
+51 
-57 DSGELTIGDRAF
+57 AF
-69 ARLSPALAHQ
+69 ALA
-79 LGIYLVPQEPMLFP
+79 I
-93 NLSVRENILFRLP
+93 
-106 KRADTTARLQ
+106 
-116 EKLQQLNCQINLD
+116 
-129 ASAST
+129 
-134 LEVADQQM
+134 
-142 VEILRGLMRE
+142 
-152 ARILILDEPTASLTP
+152 
-167 GETERLFSQIRA
+167 
-179 LQALDVGIVFISHKL
+179 
-194 PEIRQLAS
+194 
-202 HISVMRDGAVV
+202 GA
-213 LSGETATYRDE
+213 
-224 QLISAMTP
+224 
-232 ASRDHTLS
+232 
-240 DTQKLWL
+240 
-247 ALPGNRRTQAQDFP
+247 
-261 VLRVED
+261 
-267 LTGEGFID
+267 
-275 LNLEIRA
+275 
-282 GEIVGLAGLVGS
+282 
-294 GRTEFAE
+294 
-301 TLYGLRPPRAGRIWL
+301 
-316 ENREISNDST
+316 
-326 RARLASGLVY
+326 
-336 LPEDRQVSG
+336 
-345 LFLDAPV
+345 
-352 RWNTVM
+352 
-358 FNQPSWWQQGKRE
+358 
-371 AAVVERYHRALG
+371 
-383 IKLADGDQPVRT
+383 
-395 LSGGNQQKVLL
+395 
-406 ARCLE
+406 
-411 ANPLLLIVDE
+411 
-421 PTRGVDVSARADIY
+421 
-435 QLLKSVA
+435 
-442 AQNVAVLMIS
+442 
-452 SDVDEFIGLAD
+452 
-463 RVLVMHQ
+463 
-470 GRYSGE
+470 

-528 EPAFIG
+528 EPAFLG

>member
-1 MKPLL
+1 MKTLL
-6 EARQIRK
+6 KNRELSAFFAIVALFVVLVALNPAYFSLQTLAMIFASSQILCLLALGATLVMLTRNIDV
-13 QFSGV
+13 SVGSTVGLCAIAVGV
-18 AVLKGIDFT
+18 ALN
-27 LCAGQVHA
+27 
-35 LMGGN
+35 N
-40 GAGKSTLMKII
+40 GYGLATAI
-51 AGVETP
+51 
-57 DSGELTIGDRAF
+57 AF
-69 ARLSPALAHQ
+69 ALA
-79 LGIYLVPQEPMLFP
+79 I
-93 NLSVRENILFRLP
+93 
-106 KRADTTARLQ
+106 
-116 EKLQQLNCQINLD
+116 
-129 ASAST
+129 
-134 LEVADQQM
+134 
-142 VEILRGLMRE
+142 
-152 ARILILDEPTASLTP
+152 
-167 GETERLFSQIRA
+167 
-179 LQALDVGIVFISHKL
+179 
-194 PEIRQLAS
+194 
-202 HISVMRDGAVV
+202 GA
-213 LSGETATYRDE
+213 
-224 QLISAMTP
+224 
-232 ASRDHTLS
+232 
-240 DTQKLWL
+240 
-247 ALPGNRRTQAQDFP
+247 
-261 VLRVED
+261 
-267 LTGEGFID
+267 
-275 LNLEIRA
+275 
-282 GEIVGLAGLVGS
+282 
-294 GRTEFAE
+294 
-301 TLYGLRPPRAGRIWL
+301 
-316 ENREISNDST
+316 
-326 RARLASGLVY
+326 
-336 LPEDRQVSG
+336 
-345 LFLDAPV
+345 
-352 RWNTVM
+352 
-358 FNQPSWWQQGKRE
+358 
-371 AAVVERYHRALG
+371 
-383 IKLADGDQPVRT
+383 
-395 LSGGNQQKVLL
+395 
-406 ARCLE
+406 
-411 ANPLLLIVDE
+411 
-421 PTRGVDVSARADIY
+421 
-435 QLLKSVA
+435 
-442 AQNVAVLMIS
+442 
-452 SDVDEFIGLAD
+452 
-463 RVLVMHQ
+463 
-470 GRYSGE
+470 

-704 GGKQVARFPERKSK
+704 GGKQVVRFPERKSK

>member
-1 MKPLL
+1 MKTLL
-6 EARQIRK
+6 KNRELSAFFAIVALFVVLVALNPAYFSLQTLAMIFSSSQILCLLALGATLVMLTRNIDV
-13 QFSGV
+13 SVGSTVGLCAIAVGV
-18 AVLKGIDFT
+18 ALN
-27 LCAGQVHA
+27 
-35 LMGGN
+35 N
-40 GAGKSTLMKII
+40 GYGLATAI
-51 AGVETP
+51 
-57 DSGELTIGDRAF
+57 AF
-69 ARLSPALAHQ
+69 ALA
-79 LGIYLVPQEPMLFP
+79 I
-93 NLSVRENILFRLP
+93 
-106 KRADTTARLQ
+106 
-116 EKLQQLNCQINLD
+116 
-129 ASAST
+129 
-134 LEVADQQM
+134 
-142 VEILRGLMRE
+142 
-152 ARILILDEPTASLTP
+152 
-167 GETERLFSQIRA
+167 
-179 LQALDVGIVFISHKL
+179 
-194 PEIRQLAS
+194 
-202 HISVMRDGAVV
+202 GA
-213 LSGETATYRDE
+213 
-224 QLISAMTP
+224 
-232 ASRDHTLS
+232 
-240 DTQKLWL
+240 
-247 ALPGNRRTQAQDFP
+247 
-261 VLRVED
+261 
-267 LTGEGFID
+267 
-275 LNLEIRA
+275 
-282 GEIVGLAGLVGS
+282 
-294 GRTEFAE
+294 
-301 TLYGLRPPRAGRIWL
+301 
-316 ENREISNDST
+316 
-326 RARLASGLVY
+326 
-336 LPEDRQVSG
+336 
-345 LFLDAPV
+345 
-352 RWNTVM
+352 
-358 FNQPSWWQQGKRE
+358 
-371 AAVVERYHRALG
+371 
-383 IKLADGDQPVRT
+383 
-395 LSGGNQQKVLL
+395 
-406 ARCLE
+406 
-411 ANPLLLIVDE
+411 
-421 PTRGVDVSARADIY
+421 
-435 QLLKSVA
+435 
-442 AQNVAVLMIS
+442 
-452 SDVDEFIGLAD
+452 
-463 RVLVMHQ
+463 
-470 GRYSGE
+470 

>member
-1 MKPLL
+1 MKTLL
-6 EARQIRK
+6 KNRELSAFFAIVALFVVLVALNPAYFSLQTLAMIFSSSQILCLLALGATLVMLTRNIDV
-13 QFSGV
+13 SVGSTVGLCAIAVGV
-18 AVLKGIDFT
+18 ALN
-27 LCAGQVHA
+27 
-35 LMGGN
+35 N
-40 GAGKSTLMKII
+40 GYGLATAI
-51 AGVETP
+51 
-57 DSGELTIGDRAF
+57 AF
-69 ARLSPALAHQ
+69 ALA
-79 LGIYLVPQEPMLFP
+79 I
-93 NLSVRENILFRLP
+93 
-106 KRADTTARLQ
+106 
-116 EKLQQLNCQINLD
+116 
-129 ASAST
+129 
-134 LEVADQQM
+134 
-142 VEILRGLMRE
+142 
-152 ARILILDEPTASLTP
+152 
-167 GETERLFSQIRA
+167 
-179 LQALDVGIVFISHKL
+179 
-194 PEIRQLAS
+194 
-202 HISVMRDGAVV
+202 GA
-213 LSGETATYRDE
+213 
-224 QLISAMTP
+224 
-232 ASRDHTLS
+232 
-240 DTQKLWL
+240 
-247 ALPGNRRTQAQDFP
+247 
-261 VLRVED
+261 
-267 LTGEGFID
+267 
-275 LNLEIRA
+275 
-282 GEIVGLAGLVGS
+282 
-294 GRTEFAE
+294 
-301 TLYGLRPPRAGRIWL
+301 
-316 ENREISNDST
+316 
-326 RARLASGLVY
+326 
-336 LPEDRQVSG
+336 
-345 LFLDAPV
+345 
-352 RWNTVM
+352 
-358 FNQPSWWQQGKRE
+358 
-371 AAVVERYHRALG
+371 
-383 IKLADGDQPVRT
+383 
-395 LSGGNQQKVLL
+395 
-406 ARCLE
+406 
-411 ANPLLLIVDE
+411 
-421 PTRGVDVSARADIY
+421 
-435 QLLKSVA
+435 
-442 AQNVAVLMIS
+442 
-452 SDVDEFIGLAD
+452 
-463 RVLVMHQ
+463 
-470 GRYSGE
+470 

-549 GWLLSRTAFGRDFY
+549 GWLLLRTAFGRDFY

>member
-1 MKPLL
+1 MKTLL
-6 EARQIRK
+6 KNRELSAFFAIVALFVVLVALNPAYFSLQTLAMIFASSQILCLLALGATLVMLTRNIDV
-13 QFSGV
+13 SVGSTVGLCAIAVGV
-18 AVLKGIDFT
+18 ALN
-27 LCAGQVHA
+27 
-35 LMGGN
+35 N
-40 GAGKSTLMKII
+40 GYGLATAI
-51 AGVETP
+51 
-57 DSGELTIGDRAF
+57 AF
-69 ARLSPALAHQ
+69 ALA
-79 LGIYLVPQEPMLFP
+79 I
-93 NLSVRENILFRLP
+93 
-106 KRADTTARLQ
+106 
-116 EKLQQLNCQINLD
+116 
-129 ASAST
+129 
-134 LEVADQQM
+134 
-142 VEILRGLMRE
+142 
-152 ARILILDEPTASLTP
+152 
-167 GETERLFSQIRA
+167 
-179 LQALDVGIVFISHKL
+179 
-194 PEIRQLAS
+194 
-202 HISVMRDGAVV
+202 GA
-213 LSGETATYRDE
+213 
-224 QLISAMTP
+224 
-232 ASRDHTLS
+232 
-240 DTQKLWL
+240 
-247 ALPGNRRTQAQDFP
+247 
-261 VLRVED
+261 
-267 LTGEGFID
+267 
-275 LNLEIRA
+275 
-282 GEIVGLAGLVGS
+282 
-294 GRTEFAE
+294 
-301 TLYGLRPPRAGRIWL
+301 
-316 ENREISNDST
+316 
-326 RARLASGLVY
+326 
-336 LPEDRQVSG
+336 
-345 LFLDAPV
+345 
-352 RWNTVM
+352 
-358 FNQPSWWQQGKRE
+358 
-371 AAVVERYHRALG
+371 
-383 IKLADGDQPVRT
+383 
-395 LSGGNQQKVLL
+395 
-406 ARCLE
+406 
-411 ANPLLLIVDE
+411 
-421 PTRGVDVSARADIY
+421 
-435 QLLKSVA
+435 
-442 AQNVAVLMIS
+442 
-452 SDVDEFIGLAD
+452 
-463 RVLVMHQ
+463 
-470 GRYSGE
+470 

-632 GGTGTLLGAFLG
+632 GCTGTLLGAFLG

>member
-1 MKPLL
+1 MKTLL
-6 EARQIRK
+6 KNRELSAFFAIVALFVVLVALNPAYFSLQTLAMIFASSQILCLLALGATLVMLTRNIDV
-13 QFSGV
+13 SVGSTVGLCAIAVGV
-18 AVLKGIDFT
+18 ALN
-27 LCAGQVHA
+27 
-35 LMGGN
+35 N
-40 GAGKSTLMKII
+40 GYGLATAI
-51 AGVETP
+51 
-57 DSGELTIGDRAF
+57 AF
-69 ARLSPALAHQ
+69 ALA
-79 LGIYLVPQEPMLFP
+79 I
-93 NLSVRENILFRLP
+93 
-106 KRADTTARLQ
+106 
-116 EKLQQLNCQINLD
+116 
-129 ASAST
+129 
-134 LEVADQQM
+134 
-142 VEILRGLMRE
+142 
-152 ARILILDEPTASLTP
+152 
-167 GETERLFSQIRA
+167 
-179 LQALDVGIVFISHKL
+179 
-194 PEIRQLAS
+194 
-202 HISVMRDGAVV
+202 GA
-213 LSGETATYRDE
+213 
-224 QLISAMTP
+224 
-232 ASRDHTLS
+232 
-240 DTQKLWL
+240 
-247 ALPGNRRTQAQDFP
+247 
-261 VLRVED
+261 
-267 LTGEGFID
+267 
-275 LNLEIRA
+275 
-282 GEIVGLAGLVGS
+282 
-294 GRTEFAE
+294 
-301 TLYGLRPPRAGRIWL
+301 
-316 ENREISNDST
+316 
-326 RARLASGLVY
+326 
-336 LPEDRQVSG
+336 
-345 LFLDAPV
+345 
-352 RWNTVM
+352 
-358 FNQPSWWQQGKRE
+358 
-371 AAVVERYHRALG
+371 
-383 IKLADGDQPVRT
+383 
-395 LSGGNQQKVLL
+395 
-406 ARCLE
+406 
-411 ANPLLLIVDE
+411 
-421 PTRGVDVSARADIY
+421 
-435 QLLKSVA
+435 
-442 AQNVAVLMIS
+442 
-452 SDVDEFIGLAD
+452 
-463 RVLVMHQ
+463 
-470 GRYSGE
+470 

-544 LLLAG
+544 L
-549 GWLLSRTAFGRDFY
+549 LLSRTAFGRDFY